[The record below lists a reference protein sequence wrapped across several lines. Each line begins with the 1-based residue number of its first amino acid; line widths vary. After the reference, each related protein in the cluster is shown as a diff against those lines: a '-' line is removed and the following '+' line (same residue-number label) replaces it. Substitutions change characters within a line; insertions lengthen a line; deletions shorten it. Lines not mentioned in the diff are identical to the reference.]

1 MNTKTVGLASGKHS
15 HHYLLLLL
23 GIDAKGLLL
32 CGRTMQVIDDELFY
46 LLRIFAND
54 RTYLS
59 QIQTLNSTVYYS
71 AFQDHSKNTV
81 KSGLGTV
88 KVSSDQYDSQVAD
101 QKGTPDLK
109 AGIFVQNHCHNIS
122 TTSGGTDIKYHS
134 SSHCWENNCKTQ
146 LQEHVMCKWRT
157 KGINS
162 FTGTYIERQGKRG
175 IDSPAHG
182 ADSKEEKSKYNKC
195 CIDDPHKCTYIPLR
209 K

>member
-46 LLRIFAND
+46 LLRIFTND

-59 QIQTLNSTVYYS
+59 QVQTLNCTVYYS

-88 KVSSDQYDSQVAD
+88 QNKAP
-101 QKGTPDLK
+101 GTR
-109 AGIFVQNHCHNIS
+109 
-122 TTSGGTDIKYHS
+122 
-134 SSHCWENNCKTQ
+134 
-146 LQEHVMCKWRT
+146 HV
-157 KGINS
+157 
-162 FTGTYIERQGKRG
+162 
-175 IDSPAHG
+175 
-182 ADSKEEKSKYNKC
+182 
-195 CIDDPHKCTYIPLR
+195 
-209 K
+209 

>member
-1 MNTKTVGLASGKHS
+1 
-15 HHYLLLLL
+15 
-23 GIDAKGLLL
+23 
-32 CGRTMQVIDDELFY
+32 MQVIDDELFY

-109 AGIFVQNHCHNIS
+109 ACLLYTSRNSQYLVPGNIS
-122 TTSGGTDIKYHS
+122 L
-134 SSHCWENNCKTQ
+134 
-146 LQEHVMCKWRT
+146 LQGHLV
-157 KGINS
+157 
-162 FTGTYIERQGKRG
+162 
-175 IDSPAHG
+175 
-182 ADSKEEKSKYNKC
+182 
-195 CIDDPHKCTYIPLR
+195 L
-209 K
+209 

>member
-1 MNTKTVGLASGKHS
+1 MNTKTVGLTSGKHS

-59 QIQTLNSTVYYS
+59 QVQTLNCTVYYS
-71 AFQDHSKNTV
+71 ALQDHSKNTV

-88 KVSSDQYDSQVAD
+88 KVSCDQYDSQVAD

-122 TTSGGTDIKYHS
+122 TSGAS
-134 SSHCWENNCKTQ
+134 
-146 LQEHVMCKWRT
+146 
-157 KGINS
+157 
-162 FTGTYIERQGKRG
+162 
-175 IDSPAHG
+175 
-182 ADSKEEKSKYNKC
+182 
-195 CIDDPHKCTYIPLR
+195 PLR
-209 K
+209 